1 MNFPEDFL
9 HYVWQFR
16 SFDHHQLCTTDGQEL
31 KIIHQG
37 QLNKNA
43 GPDFSNAK
51 VQIAET
57 TWAGN
62 IEIHLKS
69 SDWLKHNHQFDPVK
83 RI

>member
-16 SFDHHQLCTTDGQEL
+16 SFDFNDLQTTDGESL

-37 QLNKNA
+37 FFNKNS

-51 VQIAET
+51 LKIAHTLWQEM
-57 TWAGN
+57 
-62 IEIHLKS
+62 
-69 SDWLKHNHQFDPVK
+69 
-83 RI
+83 

>member
-1 MNFPEDFL
+1 MKTVVGEN
-9 HYVWQFR
+9 
-16 SFDHHQLCTTDGQEL
+16 L

-37 QLNKNA
+37 FLNKNS
-43 GPDFSNAK
+43 GPDFNNAK
-51 VQIAET
+51 IQIGDT

-62 IEIHLKS
+62 VEIHLKS